1 MIKNMKRRFFFT
13 LGTILI
19 IIGTI
24 GILVPVLPTTPLV
37 LASFICFSRSSKRA
51 EKWILKNRYFR
62 SYIENYK
69 ANKGVPADVK
79 IKSIIFLWITLIV
92 SMVIFFNFYR
102 VLLLAV
108 VGVVVTT
115 HIYLLKTKED

>member
-1 MIKNMKRRFFFT
+1 MIKNMKRRFLFS
-13 LGTILI
+13 LGTILL
-19 IIGTI
+19 IIGAI
-24 GILVPVLPTTPLV
+24 GIFVPVLPTTPLV
-37 LASFICFSRSSKRA
+37 LASFICFTRSSKRA

-92 SMVIFFNFYR
+92 SMVIFFKLYL

-108 VGVVVTT
+108 VGVGVTT
-115 HIYLLKTKED
+115 HIYLLKTKE